1 MANNSSLT
9 GCRSRLQGLKE
20 KARLHGDE
28 AKHEQTDSWSNRDLI
43 PLPPE
48 RRTWS
53 ERFSLK
59 SSQLRR
65 FANICLLMQIGFST
79 SV

>member
-53 ERFSLK
+53 ELFP
-59 SSQLRR
+59 
-65 FANICLLMQIGFST
+65 
-79 SV
+79 